1 MCVEGEEGVVGVTL
15 ACFSPDRL
23 RTAPKLVSP
32 PATSPPKQQQ
42 LPKERQPLK
51 KKQRLP
57 WPGITHMVS
66 VDLLQS
72 I

>member
-15 ACFSPDRL
+15 ACSSPDRL

-32 PATSPPKQQQ
+32 PATSPPKQLQQ
-42 LPKERQPLK
+42 LPKESQPPK

-57 WPGITHMVS
+57 WPGIAHRRS
-66 VDLLQS
+66 YG
-72 I
+72 